1 MLKAIWWNAPAEVG
15 VKRIAGVAL
24 ALLWALGGS
33 ANAAEVPYRTH
44 EQIRLG
50 ALALIAQLRT
60 EGAAAALITARAESH
75 LDDPKVQRNLDWA
88 ERELP
93 AHLAPLGAC
102 QRASLSDAERFA
114 TSFYRLHFVLSCAGG
129 ERQIMLT
136 YRRKTDGWRLNQFYF
151 D

>member
-1 MLKAIWWNAPAEVG
+1 M
-15 VKRIAGVAL
+15 KRIAGVAL

-60 EGAAAALITARAESH
+60 EGAVAALITARAESH

-93 AHLAPLGAC
+93 ARLAPLGEC